1 MMAGIGIIGI
11 VLGFMMLFENF
22 LYGLIVMGLG
32 AFFLWADISTTND
45 NNLRHKND
53 YGKAP
58 TCYKCGSSRTYFMTY
73 DDKRESINFWG
84 AASSKIGKRYHCDN
98 CGNEW

>member
-1 MMAGIGIIGI
+1 MLGTIGGFLFIIG
-11 VLGFMMLFENF
+11 VLAIFTDFGMALLCMAIGGFL
-22 LYGLIVMGLG
+22 V
-32 AFFLWADISTTND
+32 WCDISTAQD
-45 NNLRHKND
+45 ANLRHRND

-73 DDKRESINFWG
+73 DDKRKSINFWG
-84 AASSKIGKRYHCDN
+84 TASSKIGKRYHCDN